1 MELKYN
7 SLGAGTGQAFRLQ
20 GQAVHTQLQKLALSV
35 KWKSDPLREAFKK
48 NYEGSDTGRTP
59 FPFKPLPPSNGG
71 DNKISKI

>member
-48 NYEGSDTGRTP
+48 NYEGSEIGP
-59 FPFKPLPPSNGG
+59 IGG
-71 DNKISKI
+71 GVITQISLLKNQ